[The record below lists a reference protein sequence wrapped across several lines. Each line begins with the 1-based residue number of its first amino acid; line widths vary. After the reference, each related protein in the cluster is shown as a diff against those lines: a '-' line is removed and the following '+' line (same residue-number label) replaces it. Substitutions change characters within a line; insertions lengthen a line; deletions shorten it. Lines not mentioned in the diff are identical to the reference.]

1 MASYIDQSLGA
12 GETVIARARFPWFYT
27 ASAWF
32 SLLFPLA
39 AETALYIEAMQHPP
53 VDSNNPYYVGMLLV
67 GLWLL
72 YGLFTC
78 IKMLVV
84 KNTTEIGVTSHR
96 FVEKRGVFSMRTSE
110 IALPNIE
117 GVKVN
122 QTFAGRIFNYGTVR
136 IEGTGV
142 DATTTP
148 EIADPV
154 GFVRA
159 IQTAK
164 EHVAGLT
171 ATPRPDAHTY

>member
-1 MASYIDQSLGA
+1 MSYIDQSLGA
-12 GETVIARARFPWFYT
+12 GETVITRARFPWFYT

-32 SLLFPLA
+32 SVLLPLA
-39 AETALYIEAMQHPP
+39 VEIYLYIEASQQSEAVTDP
-53 VDSNNPYYVGMLLV
+53 SNIYFLGMILV
-67 GLWLL
+67 GLWLV
-72 YGLFTC
+72 YGLYTC

-84 KNTTEIGVTSHR
+84 KATTEIGVTSHR
-96 FVEKRGVFSMRTSE
+96 FVEKRGIFSVKTSE

-117 GVKVN
+117 GVKMN
-122 QTFAGRIFNYGTVR
+122 QSFAGRIFNYGTVK

-148 EIADPV
+148 QIADPV

-164 EHVAGLT
+164 EHMAG
-171 ATPRPDAHTY
+171 RV

>member
-12 GETVIARARFPWFYT
+12 GETIIARARFPWFYT

-32 SLLFPLA
+32 SVLLPLA
-39 AETALYIEAMQHPP
+39 AEIALYIEALNAGPL
-53 VDSNNPYYVGMLLV
+53 DSNNPYYWGMILV

-78 IKMLVV
+78 VKMLVV

-122 QTFAGRIFNYGTVR
+122 QSFTGRILNYGTVR

-142 DATTTP
+142 DAATTP

-164 EHVAGLT
+164 EHVAG
-171 ATPRPDAHTY
+171 

>member
-1 MASYIDQSLGA
+1 MSYIDESLGA
-12 GETVIARARFPWFYT
+12 GETVIARARFPWFYGL
-27 ASAWF
+27 SAWLSF
-32 SLLFPLA
+32 LFPLA
-39 AETALYIEAMQHPP
+39 LLAFLYWEASRLSPGE
-53 VDSNNPYYVGMLLV
+53 DSNKYNLGMVIVGV
-67 GLWLL
+67 WLI
-72 YGLFTC
+72 YGLYTG

-84 KNTTEIGVTSHR
+84 RATTEIGVTSHR
-96 FVEKRGVFSMRTSE
+96 FVEKRGVFSMKTSE

-122 QTFAGRIFNYGTVR
+122 QSFLGRILGYGTVK

-164 EHVAGLT
+164 EHI
-171 ATPRPDAHTY
+171 

>member
-1 MASYIDQSLGA
+1 MSYIDESLGA
-12 GETVIARARFPWFYT
+12 GETVIARARFPWFYGL
-27 ASAWF
+27 SAWLSF
-32 SLLFPLA
+32 LFPLA
-39 AETALYIEAMQHPP
+39 LLAFLYWEASRLSPGE
-53 VDSNNPYYVGMLLV
+53 DSNKYNLGMVIVGV
-67 GLWLL
+67 WLI
-72 YGLFTC
+72 YGLYTG

-84 KNTTEIGVTSHR
+84 RATTEIGVTSHR
-96 FVEKRGVFSMRTSE
+96 FVEKRGVFSMKTSE

-122 QTFAGRIFNYGTVR
+122 QSFLGRIFGYGTVK

-164 EHVAGLT
+164 EHV
-171 ATPRPDAHTY
+171 

>member
-1 MASYIDQSLGA
+1 MSYIDESLGA
-12 GETVIARARFPWFYT
+12 GETVIARARFPWFYGL
-27 ASAWF
+27 SAWTSF
-32 SLLFPLA
+32 LLPLA
-39 AETALYIEAMQHPP
+39 VLAFLYWETTRLAPTE
-53 VDSNNPYYVGMLLV
+53 DSNTYTIGMYVV
-67 GLWLL
+67 GVWLI
-72 YGLFTC
+72 YGLFTG
-78 IKMLVV
+78 IKMMVIRA
-84 KNTTEIGVTSHR
+84 TTEIGVTSHR
-96 FVEKRGVFSMRTSE
+96 FVEKRGIFSMKTSE

-122 QTFAGRIFNYGTVR
+122 QSFLGRMFGYGTVK

-164 EHVAGLT
+164 EHVGA
-171 ATPRPDAHTY
+171 R

>member
-1 MASYIDQSLGA
+1 MSYIDQSLGD
-12 GETVIARARFPWFYT
+12 GETVIARARFPWFYGV
-27 ASAWF
+27 SAWSSF
-32 SLLFPLA
+32 LIPLVLLVF
-39 AETALYIEAMQHPP
+39 LYWEASQHPP
-53 VDSNNPYYVGMLLV
+53 IDSSNTYFLGMCLV
-67 GLWLL
+67 ALWLV
-72 YGLFTC
+72 YGLYTG
-78 IKMLVV
+78 IRMMVIRA
-84 KNTTEIGVTSHR
+84 TTEIGVTSHR
-96 FVEKRGVFSMRTSE
+96 FVEKRGVFSMKTSE

-122 QTFAGRIFNYGTVR
+122 QSFLGRIFGYGTVK

-164 EHVAGLT
+164 EHVGG
-171 ATPRPDAHTY
+171 R

>member
-1 MASYIDQSLGA
+1 MSYIDQSLGS
-12 GETVIARARFPWFYT
+12 GETLIARARFPWFYGL
-27 ASAWF
+27 SAWMSF
-32 SLLFPLA
+32 IIPLA
-39 AETALYIEAMQHPP
+39 ILVWLYIEARNDGPLGP
-53 VDSNNPYYVGMLLV
+53 GNTYFLGMCLV

-72 YGLFTC
+72 YGLFSG
-78 IKMLVV
+78 IRMLVV
-84 KNTTEIGVTSHR
+84 RATTEIGVTSHR
-96 FVEKRGVFSMRTSE
+96 FVEKRGVFSMKTSE

-122 QTFAGRIFNYGTVR
+122 QSFLGRIFNYGTVK

-164 EHVAGLT
+164 EHVGS
-171 ATPRPDAHTY
+171 R

>member
-1 MASYIDQSLGA
+1 MASYIDQSLGD
-12 GETVIARARFPWFYT
+12 GETVIARARFHWLYNLQ
-27 ASAWF
+27 AWG
-32 SLLFPLA
+32 SVALPLA
-39 AETALYIEAMQHPP
+39 AELVLYAEAAMQPP
-53 VDSNNPYYVGMLLV
+53 VDSSNPYYLGMILV

-72 YGLFTC
+72 WGIFSC
-78 IKMLVV
+78 VRMLVL

-96 FVEKRGVFSMRTSE
+96 FVERRGVFSMRTSE

-122 QTFAGRIFNYGTVR
+122 QTFAGRMFGFGTVK

-142 DATTTP
+142 DSTTTP
-148 EIADPV
+148 QIADPV

-164 EHVAGLT
+164 EHAG
-171 ATPRPDAHTY
+171 H